1 MALIFL
7 TSAAQK
13 LLASLKKRM
22 NEKSMSTFEKDR
34 VLAKINEQVVRL
46 RNAKKDEREIKERME
61 DRKKLARSTNSQGR
75 ILLM

>member
-1 MALIFL
+1 
-7 TSAAQK
+7 
-13 LLASLKKRM
+13 M